1 MVSVFLYRN
10 NKNDPTNCW
19 CQIISET
26 GSLTQVIFNVS
37 TFIGQQYKLS
47 ISNGTSTS
55 YFNNDMFQDNFYTS
69 GSMEL
74 RLDKNKCSG
83 NDGLEFGI
91 NIASTPDNINI
102 TCHNTAVT
110 TPKLCPQ
117 TNNTDTTT
125 ATSPLTTISPTT
137 TISPAT
143 SIVTEPSDTAPIG
156 TNTAS
161 SVEIYSTEKASNG
174 TTNSQ
179 NNKTTDST
187 TDDLGIGLIG
197 GIAGGAVVLIILILI
212 LIICFVRRKRRKKDQ
227 YDQPSPARPL
237 PDAGYVTVDIGQHDK
252 DNNSSPSAVVI
263 EDSADSVSS
272 RQPATKQGGDGQ
284 IQMEIIENDL
294 YVSSDDVMNY
304 ESNDDNNINGIPE
317 VEYAVVN
324 KKRKPDKPLKETSV
338 DSGVSM
344 SSNEPNSDHD
354 RKFVLG
360 PQGDEYTL
368 VTKT

>member
-1 MVSVFLYRN
+1 MSP
-10 NKNDPTNCW
+10 D
-19 CQIISET
+19 
-26 GSLTQVIFNVS
+26 IFYD
-37 TFIGQQYKLS
+37 I
-47 ISNGTSTS
+47 
-55 YFNNDMFQDNFYTS
+55 S
-69 GSMEL
+69 GSNQLKIKLEE
-74 RLDKNKCSG
+74 NNCSV
-83 NDGLEFGI
+83 NDSLESGIGI
-91 NIASTPDNINI
+91 NSDRGNINI
-102 TCHNTAVT
+102 TCHNTTVST
-110 TPKLCPQ
+110 QQLCTQ
-117 TNNTDTTT
+117 TNNTVTTT
-125 ATSPLTTISPTT
+125 ATSPLTTTSTT
-137 TISPAT
+137 TTTTSPAT
-143 SIVTEPSDTAPIG
+143 SIVTEPSNTAPTG

-161 SVEIYSTEKASNG
+161 SVEISSTIKTLKG
-174 TTNSQ
+174 TTNSK
-179 NNKTTDST
+179 NNKTTNST
-187 TDDLGIGLIG
+187 TDDLGIGLIA

-212 LIICFVRRKRRKKDQ
+212 LIICLVRRKRREKDQ

-237 PDAGYVTVDIGQHDK
+237 PDAGYVTVDISQHDK

-272 RQPATKQGGDGQ
+272 RQPATKQGGDGP

-304 ESNDDNNINGIPE
+304 ESNDDSHINGIPE

-324 KKRKPDKPLKETSV
+324 KKPDKPLKETSV

-354 RKFVLG
+354 QKFVLG